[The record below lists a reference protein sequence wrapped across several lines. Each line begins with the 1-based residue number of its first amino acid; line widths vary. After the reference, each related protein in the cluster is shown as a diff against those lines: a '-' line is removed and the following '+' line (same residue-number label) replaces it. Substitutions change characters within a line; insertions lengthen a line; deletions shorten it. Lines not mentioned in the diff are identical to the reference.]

1 MIEKIRYKVSKVL
14 PLVYDDA
21 LSYYEV
27 LSKLITVVND
37 CIDACN
43 ENETAIDTL
52 QTEVTSLAG
61 RMTTAESNI
70 RNAAD
75 SIGIINSRLD
85 GIDDELDG
93 IDEDI
98 AQLSEEIGE
107 LPTEATV
114 LYEHYIEADNDESIK
129 FYSNSASTPTSLTN
143 LKFKLRNAV
152 SVFVEDTS
160 DWCYILNTKD
170 ILSDPEGIK
179 VYYVGFT
186 NGDPV
191 FKYKDITFTGS
202 TITDTVTQL

>member
-1 MIEKIRYKVSKVL
+1 MIDKIKYRVSKVL

-27 LSKLITVVND
+27 LSKLITIVNE
-37 CIDACN
+37 CIDTCN
-43 ENETAIDTL
+43 ETEEAVDTL
-52 QTEVTSLAG
+52 STTVTSQAADIAG
-61 RMTTAESNI
+61 IQSNI
-70 RNAAD
+70 T
-75 SIGIINSRLD
+75 SIQSDISSLDNDMDDVEDRLD
-85 GIDDELDG
+85 GIDDNITTLTNTV
-93 IDEDI
+93 
-98 AQLSEEIGE
+98 SN

-129 FYSNSASTPTSLTN
+129 FYSSSASTPTSLTN

-186 NGDPV
+186 SGDPV
-191 FKYKDITFTGS
+191 FKYKDITFTVG
-202 TITDTVTQL
+202 TITDTVTRL